1 MALQQLM
8 KRGVE
13 SAIVKVIEKTEKD
26 FKTFFDS
33 PSSIGTRNL
42 EIVYPLTHDEQYGK
56 LRGYCKYI
64 RKRFEDL
71 NEFITE
77 GYKRWLEDLL
87 KQVQVAQDA
96 QSKKIT
102 EEKE

>member
-13 SAIVKVIEKTEKD
+13 GDLVKVIEKTEEN

-33 PSSIGTRNL
+33 PSSIGIRNL
-42 EIVYPLTHDEQYGK
+42 EIVYPLTHNEQYGK
-56 LRGYCKYI
+56 LRGYCEYI

-71 NEFITE
+71 NGFIAE
-77 GYKRWLEDLL
+77 RYKQWLEDLL

-96 QSKKIT
+96 QNKRT
-102 EEKE
+102 PEEKE